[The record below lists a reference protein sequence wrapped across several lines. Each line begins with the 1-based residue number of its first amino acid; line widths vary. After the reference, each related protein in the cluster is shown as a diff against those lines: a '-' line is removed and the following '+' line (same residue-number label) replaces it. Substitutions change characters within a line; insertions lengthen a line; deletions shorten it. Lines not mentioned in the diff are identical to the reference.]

1 MMKRWIRMQKSS
13 FFRQGA
19 VLGVV
24 LLFFAIALAP
34 NIEAPSRS
42 DTVEFTVKA
51 YGVPGLQPQ
60 IVTLTTQQACEVDEI
75 LDQIKHNLDNATTR
89 EETLAF
95 FDHAVVDLGEY
106 GLLGGMSVEEVQRL
120 IKTGYQNLQTMNF
133 YKVRYR
139 NSQILNDSNFFCLIA
154 GEAKETR
161 LLSLFETGCSAVCYL
176 LFGMYLFTHILGDD
190 PVVLYNILTRVQKLS
205 NIYHTINSVRIIGT
219 GEIAFGSSH
228 ASDQLPPPYRFDPA
242 VGWITT
248 QGVLGKK
255 SWNGSFFGGIFGLV
269 TFNPSF
275 YAYYLGATGFLGIKV
290 KKSDGKLF
298 FLGSALRVKI
308 NQETV

>member
-1 MMKRWIRMQKSS
+1 MQNYSLLSK
-13 FFRQGA
+13 GLA
-19 VLGVV
+19 VGII
-24 LLFFAIALAP
+24 LLFVGVALIPSINYNSVNATP
-34 NIEAPSRS
+34 EDDMVKFTIEA
-42 DTVEFTVKA
+42 
-51 YGVPGLQPQ
+51 YGIPGLKPQ
-60 IVTLTTQQACEVDEI
+60 TVILTKHQANKVEDV
-75 LDQIKHNLDNATTR
+75 LNQIKRDLDNTTTK
-89 EETLAF
+89 EETLAI
-95 FDHAVVDLGEY
+95 FDHAVVDLDEF
-106 GLLGGMSVEEVQRL
+106 GLLDSMSVEEVQRL
-120 IKTGYQNLQTMNF
+120 VKRGYPNLQTMNL
-133 YKVRYR
+133 YKDRYCE
-139 NSQILNDSNFFCLIA
+139 NQILNDSNFFCLIA

-161 LLSLFETGCSAVCYL
+161 LLSLFETGCSTLCYF
-176 LFGMYLFTHILGDD
+176 LFGMFLFTHILGDD
-190 PVVLYNILTRVQKLS
+190 PVVLYNIVTRIQTLS
-205 NIYHTINSVRIIGT
+205 DSYHTLNSVRIIGT

-228 ASDQLPPPYRFDPA
+228 VSDQLPPPYRFDPA

-269 TFNPSF
+269 TFDPNF

>member
-1 MMKRWIRMQKSS
+1 MLNYSLLSKGM
-13 FFRQGA
+13 A
-19 VLGVV
+19 VGIIFLFVGVA
-24 LLFFAIALAP
+24 F
-34 NIEAPSRS
+34 APSINYNGIKATYE
-42 DTVEFTVKA
+42 DDLVKLTTES
-51 YGVPGLQPQ
+51 YGIPGLEPRT
-60 IVTLTTQQACEVDEI
+60 VTLTKQQASEVEEI
-75 LDQIKHNLDNATTR
+75 LDQIKRDLHNATTK
-89 EETLAF
+89 EETLAI
-95 FDHAVVDLGEY
+95 FDHAVADLNEY
-106 GLLGGMSVEEVQRL
+106 GLLGDMSVEEAQRL
-120 IKTGYQNLQTMNF
+120 VKRGYQNLQTMNL

-161 LLSLFETGCSAVCYL
+161 LLSLFETGCSALCYL
-176 LFGMYLFTHILGDD
+176 LFGMYLFTHILGND
-190 PVVLYNILTRVQKLS
+190 PVVLYNIITHLQTLS
-205 NIYHTINSVRIIGT
+205 DSYHTLNSIRIIGT

-228 ASDQLPPPYRFDPA
+228 SSDHLPPPYRFDPA

-269 TFNPSF
+269 TFDSSS

-308 NQETV
+308 NQETI